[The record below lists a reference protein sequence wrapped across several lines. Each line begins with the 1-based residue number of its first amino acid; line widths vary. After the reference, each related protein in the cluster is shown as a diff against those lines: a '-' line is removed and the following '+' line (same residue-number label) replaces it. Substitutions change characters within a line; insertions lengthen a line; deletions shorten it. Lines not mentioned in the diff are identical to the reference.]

1 MLKKG
6 KGGGSISKFVRVNE
20 QIRVKEVRLVGAQGE
35 QIGIVSIQDAIAK
48 AKEVELDLVEVAAQ
62 STPPV
67 CRIMDYTKF
76 RYDQKKKQREAKKKQ
91 KTVHTKELRLKPKIQ
106 EHDYQVKL
114 KHLKKFLEHHDKAK
128 VRMTFRGREMA
139 HMEFGQ
145 KILDRLIEDIKEFG
159 ELEKSPVREGRNIIL
174 TFKPVK

>member
-1 MLKKG
+1 
-6 KGGGSISKFVRVNE
+6 VNE
-20 QIRVKEVRLVGAQGE
+20 QIRAKEVRLVGAQGE
-35 QIGIVSIQDAIAK
+35 QIGIVAVQQALAK
-48 AKEVELDLVEVAAQ
+48 AKEQELDLVEVAPQ
-62 STPPV
+62 SSPPV

-91 KTVHTKELRLKPKIQ
+91 KVVHTKELRLKPKIQ

-114 KHLKKFLEHHDKAK
+114 KQLRKFLEHHDKVR

-145 KILDRLIEDIKEFG
+145 KVLDRMVEDVSHFG
-159 ELEKSPVREGRNIIL
+159 ELERAPVREGRNVIL
-174 TFKPVK
+174 TFKPLK